1 MEDRRSTI
9 ESYAHEDVALPRRA
23 ILVTLLVVFAMTSGC
38 AIGVGMRFPTKKKPY
53 IPYPYALVSW
63 PLERSAPSAVTL
75 GKTTAKELEEQFGDR
90 LPSEVFTSNDPE
102 VSYAL
107 YHLKIDWK
115 IAKGV
120 RDGDRIALENQL
132 FVFEN
137 DVLVAQAHYSS
148 HESNHTDFD
157 EAKHKDIVKGQT
169 TREEVL
175 ELLGPANGSRFC
187 PSDAPGNPTGLE
199 YLYVNFL
206 DEFSFGSNY
215 RFKWLTVEFERG
227 VVSAIRYR
235 EGKSTRQPEIDTA
248 ASPEAVVADAGPASS
263 GASAQLPRSANDST
277 TTP

>member
-1 MEDRRSTI
+1 MEDHRSTI
-9 ESYAHEDVALPRRA
+9 ESHAHEDVTLPRQA
-23 ILVTLLVVFAMTSGC
+23 ILVTLLVVFAVTSGC
-38 AIGVGMRFPTKKKPY
+38 AFGVGMRFPTKKKPF

-63 PLERSAPSAVTL
+63 PLERTASSAVTL
-75 GKTTAKELEEQFGDR
+75 GKTTPEELEEQFGDR
-90 LPSEVFTSNDPE
+90 LPSEVFTSTDPE

-107 YHLKIDWK
+107 YNLKIDWK
-115 IAKGV
+115 IAKGT

-137 DVLVAQAHYSS
+137 DVLVAQAQYSS

-157 EAKHKDIVKGQT
+157 ETKHQDIVKGQT

-199 YLYVNFL
+199 YLYVNFF

-215 RFKWLTVEFERG
+215 RFKWLTVEFEHG
-227 VVSAIRYR
+227 VVSAVRYR
-235 EGKSTRQPEIDTA
+235 EGKSTNKPEVDTA
-248 ASPEAVVADAGPASS
+248 VALEPIGPDE
-263 GASAQLPRSANDST
+263 GIASAQQPRSANDSV